1 MQPNYR
7 EIAIVGHNVTQMERD
22 TKKYE
27 LYNGNR
33 LVYVGITNDLARRES
48 EHHAEGMRFTRME
61 QVGRASTR
69 KSAGDWEAD
78 RIQTYMSH
86 HHGETPEYNQNTTGK

>member
-1 MQPNYR
+1 MD
-7 EIAIVGHNVTQMERD
+7 RD

-27 LYNGNR
+27 LYRGNK
-33 LVYVGITNDLARRES
+33 LVYVGITNDLERRAS
-48 EHHAEGMRFTRME
+48 EHRAEDMQFTRVE

-69 KSAGDWEAD
+69 QSAGDWEAD

-86 HHGETPEYNQNTTGK
+86 HGGATPEYNLNTSGK